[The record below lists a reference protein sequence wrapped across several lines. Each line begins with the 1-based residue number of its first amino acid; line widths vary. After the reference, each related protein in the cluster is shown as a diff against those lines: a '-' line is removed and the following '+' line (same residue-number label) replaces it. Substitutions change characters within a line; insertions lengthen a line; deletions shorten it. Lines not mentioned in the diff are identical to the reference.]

1 MAFAGEWAIK
11 FALQSAPQYQLPE
24 LVRLAQHAHREGFQ
38 QIWIN
43 DNLGQRNIFVVLAAI
58 AAQVPV
64 KIGTSI
70 VVPYFRNPVD
80 IADSLAALSELTQG
94 RELSVGIARG
104 EAARA
109 GQQIDMPKPVAMVRE
124 TTLALR
130 ALLNGEAITFRDYP
144 ASATYHHIQTEREF
158 RPGFSPAAP
167 VRFYCGGHGP
177 RILKFAGAALDGI
190 YFGDHFIPVA
200 RAGRLNA
207 LLNPARS
214 AAEARSR
221 KLFDICELDI
231 SVAKDRRHA
240 LDFARPLAANI
251 LIHLEGMGF
260 KADDYRA
267 LGLEPQ
273 LIASL
278 HQACRHGASVN
289 EAAGI
294 LSDDAV
300 KRCVIAGSPEE
311 CRDQLSEFASQAERL
326 GFRQIALA
334 KLGSDWAEAIGLL
347 RNRVL

>member
-1 MAFAGEWAIK
+1 
-11 FALQSAPQYQLPE
+11 
-24 LVRLAQHAHREGFQ
+24 VRLAQRAHAGGFQ
-38 QIWIN
+38 QIWAN
-43 DNLGQRNIFVVLAAI
+43 DNLGQRNIFTVLAAI
-58 AAQVPV
+58 AVRVPV
-64 KIGTSI
+64 RVGTSI

-80 IADSLAALSELTQG
+80 IAGSLAALSELTAG

-104 EAARA
+104 EAGRA
-109 GQQIDMPKPVAMVRE
+109 GEQIEMPNPVAMVRE

-130 ALLNGEAITFRDYP
+130 ALLNDATIRFSDYP
-144 ASATYHHIQTEREF
+144 APAAIHHVQTDREV
-158 RPGFSPAAP
+158 RLGFSPAAP

-177 RILKFAGAALDGI
+177 RILKFAGAAMDGI

-200 RAGRLNA
+200 RAQRLPD
-207 LLNPARS
+207 LLKPARS
-214 AAEARSR
+214 TADASGRT
-221 KLFDICELDI
+221 LFDICELDI

-240 LDFARPLAANI
+240 LNFARPFAANI
-251 LIHLEGMGF
+251 LIHLEDMGF

-278 HQACRHGASVN
+278 HEACRGGASVN
-289 EAAGI
+289 EAADL

-300 KRCVIAGSPEE
+300 KSCFIAGSPEE
-311 CRDQLSEFASQAERL
+311 CRDQLAEIASQAERL

-347 RNRVL
+347 CSRVL